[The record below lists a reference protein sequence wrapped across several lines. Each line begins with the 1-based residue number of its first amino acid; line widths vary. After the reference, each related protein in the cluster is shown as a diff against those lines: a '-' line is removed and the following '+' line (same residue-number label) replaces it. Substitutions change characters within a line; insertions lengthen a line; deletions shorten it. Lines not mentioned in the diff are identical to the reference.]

1 MTAKRKVAAFGT
13 SVRAVFAFFFFLGRK
28 AGKARVFALLGL
40 IPVVLAV
47 VVRIALHGRSEDVM
61 AVFTE
66 ILMVFFLQFYI
77 VILSLFFGTSIV
89 AEEIESRT
97 LPYLITRPLT
107 KFGIVA
113 GKYGAYAL
121 LMSLMVTV
129 NLALSYFIMNG
140 YRLGEISLYLTFLG
154 YAAVLGLGILA
165 YTAFFAF
172 LGAVLKRAILVGLVL
187 GFGWENVIQYF
198 PGSTQKFSLVHYLKS
213 LLPYRPQGG
222 GAGPLMILL
231 FRLEPTTPLVAV
243 LTLATVTAVFLALAC
258 LVFRAKEY
266 LFEE

>member
-1 MTAKRKVAAFGT
+1 MTAEREAAAFGP
-13 SVRAVFAFFFFLGRK
+13 SAREVFSFFFFLGRRG
-28 AGKARVFALLGL
+28 GKARVFALLGL

-47 VVRIALHGRSEDVM
+47 VVRIVMHGRSEDVM

-89 AEEIESRT
+89 AEEIEGRT
-97 LPYLITRPLT
+97 LPYLATRPLT
-107 KFGIVA
+107 KPGIIA

-121 LMSLMVTV
+121 LMVLMVTV
-129 NLALSYFIMNG
+129 NLALSYFLMNG
-140 YRLGEISLYLTFLG
+140 YRLGEISLYLTFLR
-154 YAAVLGLGILA
+154 YAGVLGLGVLA

-172 LGAVLKRAILVGLVL
+172 LGAILKRAILVGLVF

-213 LLPYRPQGG
+213 LLPYRPQPG
-222 GAGPLMILL
+222 GAGRLTLLL
-231 FRLEPTTPLVAV
+231 FRLEPTSPVVAV
-243 LTLATVTAVFLALAC
+243 LTLVAVTAVFLALAC
-258 LVFRAKEY
+258 WIFRSKEY